1 MGLFSVLD
9 VILEEPMVEALK
21 KVTVS
26 EGVRDA
32 LVGHTGALAPVL
44 ELIVQYELANWQEVS
59 RLLLMDRVEVDTVST
74 AYQEALKW
82 YRTLMAKEK

>member
-1 MGLFSVLD
+1 M
-9 VILEEPMVEALK
+9 EEALK

-44 ELIVQYELANWQEVS
+44 ELIVQYELANSQK
-59 RLLLMDRVEVDTVST
+59 LL
-74 AYQEALKW
+74 YALHGLFIPVLRILLRPPGLGKIQ
-82 YRTLMAKEK
+82 RILL